1 VDICSKLNYDFRF
14 ICSFQKGGVP
24 MDVISEIIAYEK
36 HAEEIVADADKK
48 AKAILSDAAILREKE
63 RISYE
68 EERSDKINSYH
79 DELKKSGEEH
89 YSATTA
95 ECNAV
100 ITRLDDEFSKNK
112 ERWTDEIYKSIV
124 SVK

>member
-1 VDICSKLNYDFRF
+1 
-14 ICSFQKGGVP
+14 

-95 ECNAV
+95 VTASL
-100 ITRLDDEFSKNK
+100 RY
-112 ERWTDEIYKSIV
+112 RTDTAYLLCRYPALIQ
-124 SVK
+124 